1 MASVT
6 TANTRSRKKKR
17 RRNRGSRKCSVSRAN
32 ERETPR
38 NGPRNEILKFERRAL
53 TVDRDDDSAET
64 AESEVHLI
72 SLPRGMRV
80 MVDAEASVD
89 EAGNKHNL

>member
-1 MASVT
+1 M
-6 TANTRSRKKKR
+6 
-17 RRNRGSRKCSVSRAN
+17 
-32 ERETPR
+32 
-38 NGPRNEILKFERRAL
+38 LKFGRRAL